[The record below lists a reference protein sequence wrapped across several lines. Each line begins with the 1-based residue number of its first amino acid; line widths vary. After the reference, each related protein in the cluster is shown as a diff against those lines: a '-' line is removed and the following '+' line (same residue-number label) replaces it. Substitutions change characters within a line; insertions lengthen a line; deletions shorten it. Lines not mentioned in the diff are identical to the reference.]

1 MLMEEQYLSK
11 KDMAKRLG
19 MEYLTF
25 WRTLKGERGID
36 VVLLMQ
42 IAQVL
47 GTSVAYLLGETDN
60 PVSNSNT
67 DNAVIIQTNA
77 PFRMIVSEPS
87 RLNFDNGEVSIEMS
101 DTPTNREWLDNFI
114 RNALQNKVPQ
124 KEISTAIA

>member
-77 PFRMIVSEPS
+77 PFRMIVSGDHES
-87 RLNFDNGEVSIEMS
+87 EK
-101 DTPTNREWLDNFI
+101 RE
-114 RNALQNKVPQ
+114 
-124 KEISTAIA
+124 